1 MSVEE
6 VEGFI
11 DSSTPLPSADKFNF
25 FNLPQPL
32 STSLNFMEISITT
45 PALLFPAISLLLLAY
60 TNRFLAIASLVR
72 KLFDDYIH
80 LKNKKNLLEQ
90 IKSLR
95 KRLNYIRYM
104 QAAGVFSFLLCVAC
118 MYCIYRSWDGV
129 ANILFATSLI
139 FLLVSLFFSLVE
151 IFQSTKALEVLL
163 GEVEDL
169 TN

>member
-139 FLLVSLFFSLVE
+139 TLLVSLFFSLIE

>member
-1 MSVEE
+1 
-6 VEGFI
+6 
-11 DSSTPLPSADKFNF
+11 
-25 FNLPQPL
+25 
-32 STSLNFMEISITT
+32 
-45 PALLFPAISLLLLAY
+45 
-60 TNRFLAIASLVR
+60 VR

-118 MYCIYRSWDGV
+118 MYCIYRSWDTL

-139 FLLVSLFFSLVE
+139 TLLVSLIFSLIE
-151 IFQSTKALEVLL
+151 IFQSTTALEVLL
-163 GEVEDL
+163 SEVEDL

>member
-1 MSVEE
+1 MKGLKSPAAVEE
-6 VEGFI
+6 VEVFA
-11 DSSTPLPSADKFNF
+11 STPSTTSTPSTNYIY
-25 FNLPQPL
+25 
-32 STSLNFMEISITT
+32 MEISITT

-80 LKNKKNLLEQ
+80 LKNKKNLLLQ

-118 MYCIYRSWDGV
+118 MYCIYRSWAGLASV
-129 ANILFATSLI
+129 LFATSLI
-139 FLLVSLFFSLVE
+139 TLLVSLFFSLVE
-151 IFQSTKALEVLL
+151 IFQSTTALEVLL
-163 GEVEDL
+163 SEVEDL